1 MKFFPKLA
9 FFAAFLFLATSA
21 SFAQQSGKEYPVKP
35 QNSYVNNPE
44 IPAECIPQYPWPPT
58 YGGGCKNVGNTTDN
72 SGEEDWANPEGGS
85 NAQQVNPVTCSDHE
99 TCTGD
104 CKESEVCLE
113 YGVKPGTNP
122 PQRVCEKSVKVQNCV
137 CVPKCTPYPKDPKNP
152 DAKYPFC
159 CKDIGGGIVNKPGYE
174 CIKTCTM
181 PNGDKVDIKEEAP
194 RCKKFEHCCYG
205 QTNSGRK
212 STDPVD
218 TEEGDPRDHC
228 RMKCQDVCNDKFFI
242 NREPLPEPFGQC
254 CTPPVPLKDACFC
267 CSARANRYDSYC
279 APFFKYFTCEKAKQ
293 LNCSDPNIPAFNAPV
308 CNPKVSV
315 SPNPTDYDPEYD
327 PFVEFDPRF
336 DYCGTPNSN
345 LSCQYVCRGRGIILK
360 SEAPKQGKW
369 ANVPGNLNSEQYENN
384 LVKYVQGN
392 CKKDENSA
400 WAEDEKVDWPPT
412 LIMKK
417 ETCSGQ

>member
-1 MKFFPKLA
+1 MKTIFKTTLFFVA
-9 FFAAFLFLATSA
+9 FGLLFIGVNASAADYFIKPPSEYAE
-21 SFAQQSGKEYPVKP
+21 GK
-35 QNSYVNNPE
+35 NNPE
-44 IPAECIPQYPWPPT
+44 IPAECLPEYTWPPK
-58 YGGGCKNVGNTTDN
+58 YGASCSNVGAVNDN
-72 SGEEDWANPEGGS
+72 SGEEDWENPEGGS

-99 TCTGD
+99 TCTGN
-104 CKESEVCLE
+104 CRESEVCLE
-113 YGVKPGTNP
+113 YGKDPKTE
-122 PQRVCEKSVKVQNCV
+122 QKVCEKSVKVQNCN
-137 CVPKCTPYPKDPKNP
+137 CVPKREIQDKVN
-152 DAKYPFC
+152 YPFC
-159 CKDIGGGIVNKPGYE
+159 HRVTDKPGYE
-174 CIKTCTM
+174 CIKTCEM
-181 PNGDKVDIKEEAP
+181 PNGDLVDIKENKP